1 MTDIPPNVDA
11 ITPAPVA
18 PLPPE
23 IPAHLKT
30 RAVRMLL
37 IFMLVPYAAYMLWC
51 LFLVSVLPN
60 VDGKYQNL
68 IPTGVLS
75 AGFVILNLL
84 VLMGFVFRH
93 TLKERSATR
102 YGKTNVAV
110 RLMLIVSPAFLM
122 SIAMP
127 IMITREPALLL
138 EIVKLKPEDGTD
150 LVAPVAVTFGLDRA
164 LEILSRK
171 QLQPISFS
179 WDLDGDGKVD
189 QETVVPQVTAFFERT
204 GAFNVSALVA
214 LSDGSSRRVAR
225 RMLIKK
231 AVFSLMPTEPI
242 VDEPVTFSIQ
252 HLVTDLKEI
261 REVRWDFEDDGKV
274 DEIRTRSSAT
284 EPSGYAEPSVT
295 HVFVSVGVHRVSVVL
310 LRENN
315 TQEAYRRDIEVR
327 DPPAQPFNI
336 RLTTEPKKLLS
347 PPPFG
352 TIFTLTTDEPLREV
366 EWNFGDKTTPVKTID
381 QHRVG
386 HTFETQGAFRVTASA
401 RSKTGE
407 SAVATVLVQVVET
420 LRIPDL
426 SFDGSPPVTA
436 NRITGEAPLSV
447 SVTPHTTLPLVEFS
461 WEAPDA
467 TSVGS
472 SENTLQAIY
481 RYPGTYKLTLLASDP
496 EGKAMR
502 LPISI
507 DVKPPSSVVTFQ
519 MDKKSGVAPFK
530 VRFDASQTV
539 IPGKTISGF
548 EWLFGDELTGITKKQ
563 GIAIEEHTFDRPG
576 KYPVKLVVYTT
587 TNETYES
594 ASTVVVLPPRLDA
607 CFIPSRTSGSMD
619 GKPFGVSFDRSCS
632 SGILEK
638 ILWKFDD
645 GSESDDDAQRVVH
658 VFEKP
663 GIYDVTLSVVD
674 VTGAKSM
681 KTQQITVEP

>member
-1 MTDIPPNVDA
+1 M
-11 ITPAPVA
+11 
-18 PLPPE
+18 
-23 IPAHLKT
+23 
-30 RAVRMLL
+30 RAMRMLL
-37 IFMLVPYAAYMLWC
+37 IFMLIPYAAYVLWC
-51 LFLVSVLPN
+51 LFLMSVLPN
-60 VDGKYQNL
+60 VEGNYQEL
-68 IPTGVLS
+68 IPIGALS
-75 AGFVILNLL
+75 SAAVILLLL
-84 VLMGFVFRH
+84 VFMVLVLRH
-93 TLKERSATR
+93 ALKEKSATR
-102 YGKTNVAV
+102 FGKTNVAV
-110 RLMLIVSPAFLM
+110 RLILILTPAFIISVATPM
-122 SIAMP
+122 V
-127 IMITREPALLL
+127 IMREPALPLDIL
-138 EIVKLKPEDGTD
+138 KLSPEDGAD
-150 LVAPVAVTFGLDRA
+150 LIAPVAVTFGLDRA
-164 LEILSRK
+164 LEILARK
-171 QLQPISFS
+171 QLQPVSYS

-189 QETVVPQVTAFFERT
+189 QETVEPQITAFFERT
-204 GAFNVSALVA
+204 GAFNVSVLVS
-214 LSDGSSRRVAR
+214 LSDGSTRRVAR
-225 RMLIKK
+225 RMVIKK
-231 AVFSLMPTEPI
+231 AVFSVKPAEPV
-242 VDEPVTFSIQ
+242 VDEPVTFSVE
-252 HLVTDLKEI
+252 HLVNDKKEI

-274 DEIRTRSSAT
+274 DEVRSRPVTTDA
-284 EPSGYAEPSVT
+284 AVFADPSVT
-295 HVFVSVGVHRVSVVL
+295 HVFVRVGVHRVSAVI
-310 LRENN
+310 LRENQ
-315 TQEAYRRDIEVR
+315 TQETYRRDIEVR
-327 DPPAQPFNI
+327 EPPAQPFNI
-336 RLTTEPKKLLS
+336 RLSTEPKKLLS

-386 HTFETQGAFRVTASA
+386 HTFEKQGAFRVTASA

-426 SFDGSPPVTA
+426 SFDGSPTVTA

-447 SVTPHTTLPLVEFS
+447 SVTPHTSLPLVEFS

-539 IPGKTISGF
+539 IPGKIISGF
-548 EWLFGDELTGITKKQ
+548 EWLFGDETTGVTKKQ
-563 GIAIEEHTFDRPG
+563 GIAIEEHTFEKPG

-594 ASTVVVLPPRLDA
+594 VSTVVVLPPRLDA

-638 ILWKFDD
+638 IRWTFDD
-645 GSESDDDAQRVVH
+645 GSESDDDAPRIVH

-663 GIYDVTLSVVD
+663 GIYDVTLSVQD
-674 VTGAKSM
+674 TTGAKSM
-681 KTQQITVEP
+681 TTHQITVEP